1 MQPTHHGATPRGRA
15 RQGLTRHSA
24 LVACLLLVLGAC
36 GDRTDEEAAIVDDTP
51 EPTVT
56 VTETVTPEPE
66 PEPDDDGQDETDET
80 EGADVPDAA
89 PDPCEDPPTG
99 VDFIFVTEPG
109 AGDEVGSTFTVEGCS
124 STFEANVVW
133 RLSDADGNVLADG
146 HTMGGTMGEAG
157 ELSFEVSYSA
167 DGSPTGELRVFAED
181 ARDGSEMFVNSI
193 PLVLNP

>member
-1 MQPTHHGATPRGRA
+1 MRPTHPGTIRHGA
-15 RQGLTRHSA
+15 
-24 LVACLLLVLGAC
+24 LVVCLLLALAAC

-56 VTETVTPEPE
+56 VTETVTPEPDPDPDVDE
-66 PEPDDDGQDETDET
+66 PEETDEDDT
-80 EGADVPDAA
+80 PVAS
-89 PDPCEDPPTG
+89 PDPCDDPPTG
-99 VDFIFVTEPG
+99 VDFIFVTDPS

-124 STFEANVVW
+124 STFEANVIW

-146 HTMGGTMGEAG
+146 YTMGGTMGEAG

-167 DGSPTGELRVFAED
+167 DGSQTGELRVFAED